1 MMHGYNIPL
10 KEMTKEERKAILKGL
25 IDKYADNIEK
35 QRETIRKIDDEL
47 IKKRKNIVAQQEKLK
62 HYRHMLSK
70 VV

>member
-1 MMHGYNIPL
+1 MHEYKIPL
-10 KEMTKEERKAILKGL
+10 KEMTKEERKAMLKEL

-35 QRETIRKIDDEL
+35 QREIIRKIDDEL
-47 IKKRKNIVAQQEKLK
+47 IKKRKNIVTQKEKLI